1 MEKLE
6 GSVIGTVFR
15 NEENGYSVL
24 TVRSGRSECTVVGA
38 LPVLNPGE
46 QGVFT
51 GEWVEHKAYGRQFKC
66 ANVVIQMPTT
76 QLGIERYLASGAI
89 RGIGASMARLIV
101 KEFGEETM
109 EVLAEHPEQ
118 LMRVSGIG
126 RKKAA
131 MIAESFAEQ
140 QGVRQAII
148 FLQSYGV
155 PSALAVRISEY
166 YGPRT
171 REVIQRDPYQLCDD
185 LQGVGFRTADRIGI
199 ALGVAADEENR
210 IRCALKYLLR
220 DAAEVNGHCY
230 LPETELI
237 RLAAGLLQVSPD
249 RCAQG
254 ITRLLLNRE
263 MVAELPEDD
272 PSPADGGDAKPM
284 EADRRIYLPETYRA
298 EKEVARR
305 IVELAA
311 SIRPGAYRRA
321 SQEITR
327 FERQKGITFSPLQ
340 RQAIIQV
347 LETGVFVIT
356 GGPGTGKTTIINC
369 ILSLLGKENKIL
381 LCAPTGRAAK
391 RMTEA
396 TGAEAM
402 TIHRMLEYGGEG
414 GAFGRNLNNPLK
426 ADCVIVDEASMIDLP
441 LMKAMLRA
449 IEPGT
454 RLILVGD
461 ADQLPS
467 VGPGNVLGDILES
480 GAISSARLKDIYRQS
495 EQSRI
500 VLNAHLINRGEM
512 PLLNEKGTDFFF
524 ERKRLPS
531 EAAESIVGLMRDR
544 LPGYLGYPKGQEH
557 TLAARNIQVLAPGKK
572 GECGVGNLNT
582 LLQEALNPPGK
593 MPLEIKWGETVFRLG
608 DKVIQTR
615 NNYDLAWYR
624 ETNGGAESGSGIF
637 NGDVGFIVEVDP
649 GEHTLT
655 VRFDDDRDVKYE
667 TADLEDLSL
676 AYCLS
681 VHKSQ
686 GSEFP
691 VVIMP
696 VTPGPPMLL
705 TRNLFYTALT
715 RAKNLVVLVGTEE
728 TIAAMARND
737 HVAKRY
743 TTLALRIIRQ
753 CGQQTQLVR
762 KGKV

>member
-6 GSVIGTVFR
+6 GSIVGTVFR

-24 TVRSGRSECTVVGA
+24 TVRAGRSEHTVVGA
-38 LPVLNPGE
+38 LPALSPGE
-46 QGVFT
+46 QAVFT
-51 GEWVEHKAYGRQFKC
+51 GEWSEHKTYGRQFKC
-66 ANVVIQMPTT
+66 VSLEIQAPTT
-76 QLGIERYLASGAI
+76 LLGIERYLAGGAI
-89 RGIGASMARLIV
+89 RGIGPSTARQIIE
-101 KEFGEETM
+101 EFGEETM
-109 EVLAEHPEQ
+109 EVLAEHPER
-118 LMRVSGIG
+118 LTRVSGIG
-126 RKKAA
+126 RKRAA

-140 QGVRQAII
+140 QAARQTMI
-148 FLQSYGV
+148 FLQSYGI
-155 PSALAVRISEY
+155 PAALAIRISEF

-171 REVIQRDPYQLCDD
+171 QEVIQTDPYQLCDD
-185 LQGVGFRTADRIGI
+185 LEGIGFRTADRIGLAI
-199 ALGVAADEENR
+199 GIAADGENR
-210 IRCALKYLLR
+210 IRCALKYLMR
-220 DAAEVNGHCY
+220 EAASVNGHCY
-230 LPETELI
+230 LPETDLI
-237 RLAAGLLQVSPD
+237 RTAAGLLETD
-249 RCAQG
+249 REKCAQG

-263 MVAELPEDD
+263 LVAELPEDD
-272 PSPADGGDAKPM
+272 SGPADGRIINPM
-284 EADRRIYLPETYRA
+284 EAVRRIYLPEYYRA

-305 IVELAA
+305 ITELMA
-311 SIRPGAYRRA
+311 SSQPETYHRA
-321 SQEITR
+321 EQDISR
-327 FERQKGITFSPLQ
+327 FEKEQGISFSPLQ
-340 RQAIIQV
+340 RQAITRA

-369 ILSLLGKENKIL
+369 ILSLLGEENEIQ

-396 TGAEAM
+396 TGAEAK
-402 TIHRMLEYGGEG
+402 TIHRLLEYGGERAG
-414 GAFGRNLNNPLK
+414 FIRNRNNPLEG
-426 ADCVIVDEASMIDLP
+426 DCIIADEASMIDLP
-441 LMKAMLRA
+441 LMRALLRA

-480 GAISSARLKDIYRQS
+480 GLVPCVRLKDIYRQS

-500 VLNAHLINRGEM
+500 VLNAHLINNGEL

-524 ERKRLPS
+524 ERKQWPTD
-531 EAAESIVGLMRDR
+531 AAKSIVGLMENR
-544 LPGYLGYPKGQEH
+544 LPRYLKYPSGQEK
-557 TLAARNIQVLAPGKK
+557 TLAIQNIQVLAPGKK
-572 GECGVGNLNT
+572 GECGVGNLNI
-582 LLQEALNPPGK
+582 LLQAALNPPGRSS
-593 MPLEIKWGETVFRLG
+593 LEIKWGETVFRVG

-615 NNYDLAWYR
+615 NNYDLVWHR
-624 ETNGGAESGSGIF
+624 MTPDGWESGEGIF
-637 NGDVGFIVEVDP
+637 NGDIGFILAVDP

-655 VRFDDDRDVKYE
+655 VRFDDDRDVLYE
-667 TADLEDLSL
+667 TANLEDLSL

-728 TIAAMARND
+728 TIAAMVRND

-743 TTLALRIIRQ
+743 TTLALRITRQ
-753 CGQQTQLVR
+753 CGQQFSAGTV
-762 KGKV
+762 